1 MPIPRRY
8 LPRHTLTGPLVV
20 RRAVSSFMR
29 LIQRHRRAVCLAS
42 FGGST
47 PMEMAS
53 AGRPLCQVL
62 SSTPAGARQVSSGG
76 SIPMEMRNAGHGIEA
91 LILTKR
97 KLKMEAEIV
106 KKTEGN

>member
-1 MPIPRRY
+1 M
-8 LPRHTLTGPLVV
+8 
-20 RRAVSSFMR
+20 A
-29 LIQRHRRAVCLAS
+29 
-42 FGGST
+42 
-47 PMEMAS
+47 MAS

-97 KLKMEAEIV
+97 ELKMEAEIV